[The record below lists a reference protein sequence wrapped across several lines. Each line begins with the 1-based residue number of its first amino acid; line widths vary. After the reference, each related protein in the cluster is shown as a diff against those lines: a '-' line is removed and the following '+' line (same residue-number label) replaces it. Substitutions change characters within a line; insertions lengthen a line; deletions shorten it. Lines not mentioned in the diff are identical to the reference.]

1 MLMEIFMTVIGKM
14 IKLMDLVSI
23 LILMVHNMKV
33 IGLMI
38 SNMVKVKRHGRMV
51 LNMKV
56 TISLGKKTA
65 SDSFYGLINLAIAE
79 TFSIIIFTVTVPIN
93 GQTAVSFQETGFATR
108 CMGTEFSRGLMGENM
123 KVSM

>member
-1 MLMEIFMTVIGKM
+1 MTVIGKM

-65 SDSFYGLINLAIAE
+65 SDSFYGPINLAIAE
-79 TFSIIIFTVTVPIN
+79 TFSIIIFTVTVLIN
-93 GQTAVSFQETGFATR
+93 GQTAVNFQETGFVTK
-108 CMGTEFSRGLMGENM
+108 CTETEFSHGLMGENM

>member
-1 MLMEIFMTVIGKM
+1 MTVIGKM
-14 IKLMDLVSI
+14 IRLMGLVSI

-38 SNMVKVKRHGRMV
+38 SNMDKVKRHGQMV
-51 LNMKV
+51 LNTKG

-65 SDSFYGLINLAIAE
+65 LDNFYGPINLVIAE
-79 TFSIIIFTVTVPIN
+79 TFSTIIFTVTVPIN

>member
-1 MLMEIFMTVIGKM
+1 MTVIGKM

-38 SNMVKVKRHGRMV
+38 SNMDKVKRHGQMV
-51 LNMKV
+51 LNMKEI
-56 TISLGKKTA
+56 ISLEKKMA
-65 SDSFYGLINLAIAE
+65 LVSFYGLINQVIVE
-79 TFSIIIFTVTVPIN
+79 TFSIIIFMVTVPIN
-93 GQTAVSFQETGFATR
+93 GQTAVSFLETGFVIKCTE
-108 CMGTEFSRGLMGENM
+108 MEFSHGLMGENM

>member
-1 MLMEIFMTVIGKM
+1 MTVIGKM

-23 LILMVHNMKV
+23 LILM
-33 IGLMI
+33 I
-38 SNMVKVKRHGRMV
+38 SNMDKVKRHGQMV
-51 LNMKV
+51 LNTKG

-65 SDSFYGLINLAIAE
+65 LDNFYGPINLVIAE
-79 TFSIIIFTVTVPIN
+79 TFSTIIFTVTVPIN